1 MAKYVAERGYEAQ
14 NDYFAL
20 KCFAFM
26 NTIKKQTIELN
37 NFLFLFVSRQKEN
50 S

>member
-1 MAKYVAERGYEAQ
+1 MAKYVAKQGYEAL

-20 KCFAFM
+20 
-26 NTIKKQTIELN
+26 I
-37 NFLFLFVSRQKEN
+37 FLFLFVSRQKEKSLN

>member
-1 MAKYVAERGYEAQ
+1 MAKYVAERCYEAQ

-20 KCFAFM
+20 
-26 NTIKKQTIELN
+26 I
-37 NFLFLFVSRQKEN
+37 FLFLFVSRQKEN